1 MWSSTFHSS
10 QIHLVCELRLWSALH
25 PERGPAALG
34 PGPGTLST
42 DHRGSAPQH
51 LAPLQDPARV
61 PAPPSAAEL
70 PEHNHHLPQEHQGR
84 LQHRAELP
92 QPADG
97 QALLLQRGAGGHRQA
112 SLPRGS
118 FSVAPQGLLPWSAV
132 FTFRLVEP
140 TTIPRP
146 VCRKAPRCDF
156 YRSRRENN
164 MRKVCCMFTIAANRW
179 ILHCMNVHHCT
190 ACRPVCFG
198 FFLLLNDFRIEC
210 FKQMSQWPFSY
221 CIKFVDYD
229 YFKCK

>member
-1 MWSSTFHSS
+1 MSTFEEPLCRPSLPPHHSSTLHSS
-10 QIHLVCELRLWSALH
+10 QIHLVCELRLGPALH
-25 PERGPAALG
+25 PERGSAALR
-34 PGPGTLST
+34 PEPGTLSA

-97 QALLLQRGAGGHRQA
+97 QALLLQRGAGGQRQA
-112 SLPRGS
+112 SLPRGNV
-118 FSVAPQGLLPWSAV
+118 SVAPRRLAAAALICCF

-140 TTIPRP
+140 ATIPRP
-146 VCRKAPRCDF
+146 VCRNAPCWDF

-164 MRKVCCMFTIAANRW
+164 AGKVCCLFTIAANRW
-179 ILHCMNVHHCT
+179 ILHCMNVHT
-190 ACRPVCFG
+190 ACRPVLFCFS
-198 FFLLLNDFRIEC
+198 FF
-210 FKQMSQWPFSY
+210 K
-221 CIKFVDYD
+221 
-229 YFKCK
+229 